1 MLAPVVYIN
10 MKLKIK
16 HRAPIVIAPQLCR
29 LVATL
34 YFGKNKTPIGAFT
47 IFPFIFVR
55 DESILNNENFIRHET
70 IHLRQ
75 YIETLILGMLILGGL
90 QYFYARVI
98 RKMSKLDSYYFM
110 SYEQEAHQNDEDP
123 TYLSRRSFLAS
134 YKYLLPKNRRR
145 ITLVDGKR
153 IIYPK

>member
-1 MLAPVVYIN
+1 
-10 MKLKIK
+10 MKIIIK
-16 HRAPIVIAPQLCR
+16 NGTPLIIAPQLCR

-47 IFPFIFVR
+47 VFPFIFVR
-55 DESILNNENFIRHET
+55 DESILNNQNFIRHET

-75 YIETLILGMLILGGL
+75 YLDTLIVGLVIIGGL

-110 SYEQEAHQNDEDP
+110 SHEQEAHQNDEDP
-123 TYLSRRSFLAS
+123 TYLSCRPFLAY
-134 YKYLLPKNRRR
+134 YKYILPKNKKR
-145 ITLVDGKR
+145 ITLVNGKR
-153 IIYPK
+153 TIYKNSS

>member
-1 MLAPVVYIN
+1 

-16 HRAPIVIAPQLCR
+16 RGILIVVTPQLCR

-55 DESILNNENFIRHET
+55 DESILSNENFIRHET

-75 YIETLILGMLILGGL
+75 YVETLIVGLFIIGGL
-90 QYFYARVI
+90 QYFYARVL
-98 RKMSKLDSYYFM
+98 RKISALDSYYFM
-110 SYEQEAHQNDEDP
+110 SHEQEAHQNDEDP
-123 TYLSRRSFLAS
+123 TYLSRRAFLAY
-134 YKYLLPKNRRR
+134 YKYLLPRNKKR

-153 IIYPK
+153 TVYSK